1 MPVPRT
7 RGTFVRDS
15 AIVLI
20 AVAGTA
26 ALYRF
31 KHHNSIRNHV
41 GAVVILDTLKVNKG
55 TERYRVEPGKDYV
68 PVSETA
74 RWARVESVGGNWFAI
89 SKSDGTVYRDC
100 AKEPVDIAIATKPEA
115 STFRVRA
122 CGNGRGLL
130 LSGR

>member
-1 MPVPRT
+1 
-7 RGTFVRDS
+7 VRDS

-100 AKEPVDIAIATKPEA
+100 AKEPVDIAIANKPEV
-115 STFRVRA
+115 SPFRVRA
-122 CGNGRGLL
+122 CGNGRRLL